1 MISARATLKRATAV
15 AAALA
20 LAGCGQPQNA
30 LTGGT
35 GYGIAAEDLDKTL
48 VSRDALT
55 AENGKDDKAFYVG
68 LIVQDSATKCG
79 TFVKKLVAAETGTDT
94 ALDLLATTFSALGT
108 AFTPIATIHAL
119 NAAGTIASG
128 SKAAIDSD
136 IYAKASVANFIQAIQ
151 STYYK
156 DLQSYWNNFEAA
168 PNNPPVNLPGE
179 VMKIMDVHAECSLAS
194 AQAAISA
201 TLKGSSTAGKTDD
214 NGANPPADEA
224 PKPPAKAPAKAP
236 AKTPAKAEAKAEP
249 PAPAP
254 AQEPKRSTQIFVPG
268 HAVQ

>member
-1 MISARATLKRATAV
+1 MISPRARLNKAAALT
-15 AAALA
+15 AALA
-20 LAGCGQPQNA
+20 LAGCGQPQNG
-30 LTGGT
+30 LTGGA
-35 GYGIAAEDLDKTL
+35 GYGIAAADLDTTL
-48 VSRDALT
+48 VGRDALKK
-55 AENGKDDKAFYVG
+55 ENSQPDKAFYVG

-79 TFVKKLVAAETGTDT
+79 AFVKQLVAAETGTDT
-94 ALDLLATTFSALGT
+94 ALDLLSTTFSALGT

-128 SKAAIDSD
+128 SKTAIDSD

-156 DLQSYWNNFEAA
+156 DLQSYWKNFEAA
-168 PNNPPVNLPGE
+168 PDNPPVNLPGE

-201 TLKGSSTAGKTDD
+201 TLKGSASDTADTAAGNTGPV
-214 NGANPPADEA
+214 GAAA
-224 PKPPAKAPAKAP
+224 PPAKAAP
-236 AKTPAKAEAKAEP
+236 EAAAKAEP
-249 PAPAP
+249 KAPEPEKAP
-254 AQEPKRSTQIFVPG
+254 SKRSTQIFIPG